1 MIIKIKKDMKMRG
14 FLYLTEESYLGKRK
28 GTMKYKKT
36 MEEVEIEEP
45 KNFLLEHLRKER
57 KLSE

>member
-1 MIIKIKKDMKMRG
+1 MKMRG
-14 FLYLTEESYLGKRK
+14 FLYLIKESYLGKRK